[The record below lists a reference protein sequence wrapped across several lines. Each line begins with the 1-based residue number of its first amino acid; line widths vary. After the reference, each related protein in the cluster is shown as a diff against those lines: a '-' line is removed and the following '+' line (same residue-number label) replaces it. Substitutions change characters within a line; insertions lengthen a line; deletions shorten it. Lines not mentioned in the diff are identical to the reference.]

1 MSEELIVRQCS
12 PTLAGLKT
20 GSLFTCP
27 YRSEAE
33 LTADI
38 AALNRR
44 LEPKGV
50 RIRVLRLRKRALLY
64 LYRLSSLRR
73 DFAADEVAALLRQYG
88 YAAEDAETCV
98 SQLSARLAGGGSFP
112 HEIGLFLGYPAHDVR
127 SFIENPNDGYLYV
140 VDVDDS
146 IVYHNIKLVQPSALP
161 DDYLPESDSYYM
173 FEPIPAEDAEELMT
187 YELTIPFKE
196 RNRFEDFLR
205 KVGFPVSALKKV
217 ASSAAVF

>member
-33 LTADI
+33 LAADI

-127 SFIENPNDGYLYV
+127 SFIENPNDGCKCVGAWKVYGDEAAARRRFAQFEKCTRIYQKKHAEGR
-140 VDVDDS
+140 S
-146 IVYHNIKLVQPSALP
+146 I
-161 DDYLPESDSYYM
+161 ER
-173 FEPIPAEDAEELMT
+173 
-187 YELTIPFKE
+187 LTVSSE
-196 RNRFEDFLR
+196 RQ
-205 KVGFPVSALKKV
+205 
-217 ASSAAVF
+217 